1 MEVKNLELP
10 GYDPRGTFGM
20 SLSYSTSDRGG
31 CHMRSYPVG
40 DEIITGDEPADT
52 MEGKAAY
59 NINGQ
64 NFSSM
69 KYLGIWCDFWAI
81 DLDQMSQLLKH
92 VWKRDVTE
100 EELATAGE
108 RVWNLGR
115 LFNLREGMTAAD
127 DYLPELLLT
136 KPHKKGPSAG
146 RVIGTEAFAEKTQE
160 YYRLRGWDENGVP
173 TEQKLA
179 ELGVDVRL

>member
-1 MEVKNLELP
+1 
-10 GYDPRGTFGM
+10 
-20 SLSYSTSDRGG
+20 
-31 CHMRSYPVG
+31 MRSYPVG

-81 DLDQMSQLLKH
+81 DLNQMGQLLKH
-92 VWKRDVTE
+92 VWKRDVSE
-100 EELATAGE
+100 EELTLAGE

-136 KPHKKGPSAG
+136 RPHKSGPAAG
-146 RVIGTEAFAEKTQE
+146 RVIGTDVFAEKTLE

-173 TEQKLA
+173 TEDKLA